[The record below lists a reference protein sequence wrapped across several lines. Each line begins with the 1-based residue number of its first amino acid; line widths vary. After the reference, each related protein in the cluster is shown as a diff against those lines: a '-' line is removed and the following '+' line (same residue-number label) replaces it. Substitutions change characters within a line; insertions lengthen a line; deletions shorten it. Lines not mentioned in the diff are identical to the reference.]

1 MENILKHG
9 GLTPKMVL
17 TLTPLIGLAALTGRI
32 VGGWLLDR
40 FWAPVVAFFIVSPPS
55 VACWLLAR
63 ATHDYP
69 AAAISIGLIGFA
81 LGVEYDLMAYFVA
94 RYFGMR
100 SYAAIYGVLYVAFSL
115 GSGVGPLI
123 FGRVFDTSGSY
134 HTALIISSVVL
145 VISAATLLLVGRYRD
160 FETTAEG

>member
-40 FWAPVVAFFIVSPPS
+40 FWAPVVAFFIVGLPS

-100 SYAAIYGVLYVAFSL
+100 SYAAIYGVL
-115 GSGVGPLI
+115 
-123 FGRVFDTSGSY
+123 
-134 HTALIISSVVL
+134 
-145 VISAATLLLVGRYRD
+145 
-160 FETTAEG
+160 